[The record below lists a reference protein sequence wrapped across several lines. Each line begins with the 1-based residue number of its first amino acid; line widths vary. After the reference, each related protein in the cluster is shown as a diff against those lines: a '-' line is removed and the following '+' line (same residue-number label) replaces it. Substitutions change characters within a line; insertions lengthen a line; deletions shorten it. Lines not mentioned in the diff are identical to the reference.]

1 MYRPGQFLVPS
12 RNLFLPKIWSFSLKN
27 QIYFTA
33 MIIGESLTFCF
44 RSELISSLPLPLSGF
59 LFWFLAFRKFMV
71 PKYWKRLDQGNRF
84 WHNMTCPYLQII
96 FMVLLWPI
104 RSHFSLNQIIK
115 VWKIG
120 WSNGRQSERLDTSR
134 PLRPAYPI
142 LSCLAMVYGSV
153 FCRHLLWPLILAHPE
168 VVYVIFKR

>member
-1 MYRPGQFLVPS
+1 
-12 RNLFLPKIWSFSLKN
+12 
-27 QIYFTA
+27 

-44 RSELISSLPLPLSGF
+44 RSELISSLPLPMSGLLS
-59 LFWFLAFRKFMV
+59 WFLAFWKFMV

-104 RSHFSLNQIIK
+104 RSHFRLNQIIK

-120 WSNGRQSERLDTSR
+120 WSNGRQSGTAGHLASTETCLSNIVLFGNGLWFRLLSASPLTSK
-134 PLRPAYPI
+134 PSTPG
-142 LSCLAMVYGSV
+142 SCLCYFQTIKYHFQLKTPKSA
-153 FCRHLLWPLILAHPE
+153 
-168 VVYVIFKR
+168 

>member
-1 MYRPGQFLVPS
+1 
-12 RNLFLPKIWSFSLKN
+12 
-27 QIYFTA
+27 
-33 MIIGESLTFCF
+33 
-44 RSELISSLPLPLSGF
+44 
-59 LFWFLAFRKFMV
+59 MV
-71 PKYWKRLDQGNRF
+71 PKYWKRLDEGNRF

-120 WSNGRQSERLDTSR
+120 WSNGRQSGRLDTSR

-168 VVYVIFKR
+168 VVYVIFKRYNTISSWKRQNLHKPDSKVYFIWRKLSFIIHGKLQCLTISNKFQKSELYGRIAP